1 MDGSSVQA
9 QRTRFLRGLCQAL
22 RRHVPGVCD
31 EVDLECASSEV
42 LREAL
47 GDALNSVQRADYNE
61 RNNQHVAQRV
71 QALLRLL
78 VACGLGAV
86 GVMADAYRPTS
97 YSTGKLRPVGFTRY
111 TASRCVQSKSLRK
124 DHGKEVIRGVV
135 DRIVGDVSTFEW
147 DAHPAFEWDD
157 RVGAD
162 GLVVGWVE
170 ATDTAAVQYREERRE
185 EMRPQN
191 RLAHVHAWDERA
203 AASRTQAT
211 RARQVQAPKRAA
223 ASEARAR

>member
-1 MDGSSVQA
+1 M
-9 QRTRFLRGLCQAL
+9 
-22 RRHVPGVCD
+22 PGVCD

-47 GDALNSVQRADYNE
+47 GDALNSVQRDDYNE
-61 RNNQHVAQRV
+61 RNKQHVAQRV

-97 YSTGKLRPVGFTRY
+97 YSTRKLRPVGFTRY

-124 DHGKEVIRGVV
+124 AHGKEVIRGVV

-147 DAHPAFEWDD
+147 DAHPEWNSWNANV
-157 RVGAD
+157 R
-162 GLVVGWVE
+162 
-170 ATDTAAVQYREERRE
+170 
-185 EMRPQN
+185 
-191 RLAHVHAWDERA
+191 H
-203 AASRTQAT
+203 
-211 RARQVQAPKRAA
+211 
-223 ASEARAR
+223 